1 MIEIKGTFDKSFS
14 GVVTAFRRNF
24 EDLGEVG
31 ASVAI
36 MREGRLV
43 VDIWAGHS
51 DTGLSQPWKRDT
63 ITNVFSITKTMATL
77 SALVLADRGDLDVFK
92 PVADYWPEFAAN
104 GKEKIEVRHLMSH
117 TSGLSGWDKK
127 ITIREICD
135 WRESTAILAE
145 QKPWWQPGTSSGYH
159 ALTQGHLVGEVI
171 RRITGESIGEFFA
184 KEIAEPLGADFHI
197 GLGERDFYRVSDVI
211 YPREDIRDQM
221 MERARSL
228 VKLGVTDEIAVKTLQ
243 NPRNNED
250 NVNSEWWRKAEIP
263 AANGHGNAR
272 SVATIQGLI
281 TNGGEINGV
290 RLLNTETIDLIFQEQ
305 SNGLDLVFL
314 MPLRFGIGYA
324 LPNEEFSFM
333 PQDRRVCFWGGNGG
347 SIIVNDVDENIT
359 ISYIMNKMIATP
371 TVGDARGIGIIE
383 ATYKALKSIKSAPC

>member
-1 MIEIKGTFDKSFS
+1 MEIKGTFDKSFS

-228 VKLGVTDEIAVKTLQ
+228 VKLGVTDEVAVKTLQ

-324 LPNEEFSFM
+324 LPNEEFSFL

-347 SIIVNDVDENIT
+347 SIFVNDVDENVT

-383 ATYKALKSIKSAPC
+383 ATYKALKSINSAPC

>member
-1 MIEIKGTFDKSFS
+1 MEIKGTFDESFS
-14 GVVTAFRRNF
+14 EVVTAFRRNF

-228 VKLGVTDEIAVKTLQ
+228 VKLGVTDEVAVKTLQ

-263 AANGHGNAR
+263 ASNGHGNAR

-347 SIIVNDVDENIT
+347 SIIVNDVDENVT

>member
-1 MIEIKGTFDKSFS
+1 MEIKGTFDKSFS

-145 QKPWWQPGTSSGYH
+145 QLPWWQPGTSSGYH

-197 GLGERDFYRVSDVI
+197 GLDEKDFYRVSDVI
-211 YPREDIRDQM
+211 YPTEDIRDQM
-221 MERARSL
+221 IERARSL
-228 VKLGVTDEIAVKTLQ
+228 VRLGITDDVAVKTLQ

-250 NVNSEWWRKAEIP
+250 NVNSKWWRKAEIP

-281 TNGGEINGV
+281 TNDGEMNGV
-290 RLLNTETIDLIFQEQ
+290 QLLKTETIDLIFQEQ

-324 LPNEEFSFM
+324 LPNEEFSFL

-347 SIIVNDVDENIT
+347 SIIVNDVDENVT

-383 ATYKALKSIKSAPC
+383 AAYKALESINSAPC

>member
-1 MIEIKGTFDKSFS
+1 MMEIKGTFDESFS
-14 GVVTAFRRNF
+14 EVVTAFRRNF

-228 VKLGVTDEIAVKTLQ
+228 VKLGVTDEVAVKTLQ

-250 NVNSEWWRKAEIP
+250 NVNSQWWRKAEIP

-347 SIIVNDVDENIT
+347 SIIVNDVDENVT
-359 ISYIMNKMIATP
+359 ISYVMNKMIATP

>member
-1 MIEIKGTFDKSFS
+1 MEIKGTFDKSFS

-36 MREGRLV
+36 MHEGRLV
-43 VDIWAGHS
+43 VDIWSGHS
-51 DTGLSQPWKRDT
+51 DTGLSQPWKHDT

-145 QKPWWQPGTSSGYH
+145 QLPWWQPGTSSGYH

-197 GLGERDFYRVSDVI
+197 GLDEKDFYRVSDVI
-211 YPREDIRDQM
+211 YPTEDIRDQM
-221 MERARSL
+221 IERARSL
-228 VKLGVTDEIAVKTLQ
+228 VKLGITDDVAVKTLQ

-250 NVNSEWWRKAEIP
+250 NVNSKWWRKAEIP

-281 TNGGEINGV
+281 TNDGEINGV
-290 RLLNTETIDLIFQEQ
+290 QLLKTETIDLIFQEQ

-324 LPNEEFSFM
+324 LPNEEFSFL

-347 SIIVNDVDENIT
+347 SIIVNDVDENVT

-383 ATYKALKSIKSAPC
+383 AAYKALESINSAPC

>member
-1 MIEIKGTFDKSFS
+1 MEIKGTFDESFS
-14 GVVTAFRRNF
+14 EVVTAFRRNF

-228 VKLGVTDEIAVKTLQ
+228 VKLGVTDEVAVKTLQ

-333 PQDRRVCFWGGNGG
+333 PQDSRVCFWGGNGG

>member
-1 MIEIKGTFDKSFS
+1 MEIKGTFDKSFS

-24 EDLGEVG
+24 EHLGEVG

-221 MERARSL
+221 MERAKSI
-228 VKLGVTDEIAVKTLQ
+228 VKLGVTDEVAVKTLQ

-290 RLLNTETIDLIFQEQ
+290 RLLKTQTIDLIFQEQ

-324 LPNEEFSFM
+324 LANEEFSFL

-347 SIIVNDVDENIT
+347 SIFVNDVDENVT

-383 ATYKALKSIKSAPC
+383 ATYKALKSINSAPC

>member
-1 MIEIKGTFDKSFS
+1 MEIKGTFDKSFS

-36 MREGRLV
+36 MHEGRLV
-43 VDIWAGHS
+43 VDIWSGHS
-51 DTGLSQPWKRDT
+51 DTGLSQPWKHDT

-145 QKPWWQPGTSSGYH
+145 QLPWWQPGTSSGYH

-197 GLGERDFYRVSDVI
+197 GLGEKDFYRVSDVI
-211 YPREDIRDQM
+211 YPTEDIRDQM
-221 MERARSL
+221 IERARSL
-228 VKLGVTDEIAVKTLQ
+228 VKLGITDEVAVKTLQ

-290 RLLNTETIDLIFQEQ
+290 QLLKTETIDLIFQEQ

-324 LPNEEFSFM
+324 LPNEEFSFL

-347 SIIVNDVDENIT
+347 SIFVNDVDENVT

-383 ATYKALKSIKSAPC
+383 AAYKALESINSAPC

>member
-1 MIEIKGTFDKSFS
+1 MMEIKGTFDESFS
-14 GVVTAFRRNF
+14 EVVTAFRRNF

-228 VKLGVTDEIAVKTLQ
+228 VKLGVTDEVAVKTLQ

-347 SIIVNDVDENIT
+347 SIIVNDVDENVT

>member
-1 MIEIKGTFDKSFS
+1 MEIKGTFDKSFS

-159 ALTQGHLVGEVI
+159 ALTQGHLVGEVS
-171 RRITGESIGEFFA
+171 RRITGESIGEVCA
-184 KEIAEPLGADFHI
+184 KESAEPLGAAFHI

-211 YPREDIRDQM
+211 YPTEDIRDQM
-221 MERARSL
+221 IERARYL
-228 VKLGVTDEIAVKTLQ
+228 VKLGITDDVAVKTLQ

-250 NVNSEWWRKAEIP
+250 NVNSKWWRKAEIP

-281 TNGGEINGV
+281 TNDGEMNGV
-290 RLLNTETIDLIFQEQ
+290 QLLKTETIDLIFQEQ

-324 LPNEEFSFM
+324 LPNEEFSFL

-347 SIIVNDVDENIT
+347 SIFVNDVDENVT

-383 ATYKALKSIKSAPC
+383 ATYKALESINSGPC

>member
-1 MIEIKGTFDKSFS
+1 MEIKGTFDESFS
-14 GVVTAFRRNF
+14 EVVTAFRRNF

-221 MERARSL
+221 MERAKSI
-228 VKLGVTDEIAVKTLQ
+228 VKLGVTDEVAVKTLQ

-263 AANGHGNAR
+263 ASNGHGNAR

-333 PQDRRVCFWGGNGG
+333 PQDSRVCFWGGNGG
-347 SIIVNDVDENIT
+347 SIIVNDVDENVT

>member
-1 MIEIKGTFDKSFS
+1 MEIKGTFDKSFS

-145 QKPWWQPGTSSGYH
+145 QLPWWQPGTSSGYH

-197 GLGERDFYRVSDVI
+197 GLDEKDFYRVSDVI
-211 YPREDIRDQM
+211 YPTEDIRDQM
-221 MERARSL
+221 IERARYL
-228 VKLGVTDEIAVKTLQ
+228 VKLGITDDVAVKTLQ

-250 NVNSEWWRKAEIP
+250 NVNSKWWRKAEIP

-281 TNGGEINGV
+281 TNDGEMNGV
-290 RLLNTETIDLIFQEQ
+290 QLLKTETIDLIFQEQ

-324 LPNEEFSFM
+324 LPNEEFSFL

-347 SIIVNDVDENIT
+347 SIIVNDVDENVT

-383 ATYKALKSIKSAPC
+383 AAYKALESINSAPC

>member
-1 MIEIKGTFDKSFS
+1 MMEIKGTFDESFS
-14 GVVTAFRRNF
+14 EVVTAFRRNF

-228 VKLGVTDEIAVKTLQ
+228 VKLGVTDEVAVKTLQ

-250 NVNSEWWRKAEIP
+250 NVNSQWWRKAEIP

-347 SIIVNDVDENIT
+347 SIIVNDVDENVT

>member
-1 MIEIKGTFDKSFS
+1 MEIKGTFDKSFS

-117 TSGLSGWDKK
+117 TSGLSGWNKR

-197 GLGERDFYRVSDVI
+197 GLGEKDFYRVSNVI
-211 YPREDIRDQM
+211 YPTEDIRDQM
-221 MERARSL
+221 MERAKSI
-228 VKLGVTDEIAVKTLQ
+228 VKLGITDEVAVKTLQ

-290 RLLNTETIDLIFQEQ
+290 QLLKTETIDLIFQEQ

-324 LPNEEFSFM
+324 LPNEEFSFL

-347 SIIVNDVDENIT
+347 SIFVNDVDENVT

-383 ATYKALKSIKSAPC
+383 AAYKALESINSAPC

>member
-228 VKLGVTDEIAVKTLQ
+228 VKLGVTDEVAVKTLQ

>member
-1 MIEIKGTFDKSFS
+1 MEIKGTFDESFS
-14 GVVTAFRRNF
+14 EVVTAFRRNF

-228 VKLGVTDEIAVKTLQ
+228 VKLGVTDEVAVKTLQ

-263 AANGHGNAR
+263 ASNGHGNAR

-333 PQDRRVCFWGGNGG
+333 PQDSRVCFWGGNGG
-347 SIIVNDVDENIT
+347 SIIVNDVDENVT

>member
-1 MIEIKGTFDKSFS
+1 
-14 GVVTAFRRNF
+14 
-24 EDLGEVG
+24 
-31 ASVAI
+31 
-36 MREGRLV
+36 
-43 VDIWAGHS
+43 
-51 DTGLSQPWKRDT
+51 
-63 ITNVFSITKTMATL
+63 MATL
-77 SALVLADRGDLDVFK
+77 SALVHADRGDLDVFK

-117 TSGLSGWDKK
+117 TSGLSGWNKR

-221 MERARSL
+221 IKRAKSI
-228 VKLGVTDEIAVKTLQ
+228 VKLGVTDEVADKTLQ

-250 NVNSEWWRKAEIP
+250 NVNSKWWKKQKFR
-263 AANGHGNAR
+263 R
-272 SVATIQGLI
+272 RTDMV
-281 TNGGEINGV
+281 
-290 RLLNTETIDLIFQEQ
+290 
-305 SNGLDLVFL
+305 
-314 MPLRFGIGYA
+314 MPDQLQQFK
-324 LPNEEFSFM
+324 
-333 PQDRRVCFWGGNGG
+333 D
-347 SIIVNDVDENIT
+347 
-359 ISYIMNKMIATP
+359 
-371 TVGDARGIGIIE
+371 
-383 ATYKALKSIKSAPC
+383 

>member
-1 MIEIKGTFDKSFS
+1 MMEIKGTFDKSFS

-228 VKLGVTDEIAVKTLQ
+228 VKLGVTDEVAVKTLQ

-347 SIIVNDVDENIT
+347 SIIVNDVDENVT

>member
-1 MIEIKGTFDKSFS
+1 MEIKGTFDKSFS

-228 VKLGVTDEIAVKTLQ
+228 VKLGVTDEVAVKTLQ

>member
-1 MIEIKGTFDKSFS
+1 MEIKGTFDKSFS

-36 MREGRLV
+36 MHEGRLV

-51 DTGLSQPWKRDT
+51 DTGLSQPWKHDT

-77 SALVLADRGDLDVFK
+77 SALLLADRGDLDVFK

-117 TSGLSGWDKK
+117 TSGLSGWNKR

-197 GLGERDFYRVSDVI
+197 GLGEKDFYRVSDVI
-211 YPREDIRDQM
+211 YPTEDIRDQM
-221 MERARSL
+221 IERARSL
-228 VKLGVTDEIAVKTLQ
+228 VKLGITDEVAVKTLQ

-281 TNGGEINGV
+281 TNDGEINGV
-290 RLLNTETIDLIFQEQ
+290 QLLKTETIDLIFQEQ

-324 LPNEEFSFM
+324 LPNEEFSFL

-347 SIIVNDVDENIT
+347 SIIVNDVDENVT

-383 ATYKALKSIKSAPC
+383 AAYKALESTNSAPC

>member
-1 MIEIKGTFDKSFS
+1 MMEIKGTFDKNFS
-14 GVVTAFRRNF
+14 GVVAAFRRNF

-36 MREGRLV
+36 MLEGRLV

-197 GLGERDFYRVSDVI
+197 GLDEKDFYRVSDVI
-211 YPREDIRDQM
+211 YPTEDIRDQM
-221 MERARSL
+221 IERARSL
-228 VKLGVTDEIAVKTLQ
+228 VKLGISDDVAVKTLQ

-250 NVNSEWWRKAEIP
+250 NVNSKWWRKAEIP

-281 TNGGEINGV
+281 TNDGEINGV
-290 RLLNTETIDLIFQEQ
+290 QLLKTETIDLIFQEQ

-324 LPNEEFSFM
+324 LPNEEFSFL

-347 SIIVNDVDENIT
+347 SIIVNDVDEKVT

-383 ATYKALKSIKSAPC
+383 AAYKALESINSAPC

>member
-1 MIEIKGTFDKSFS
+1 MMEIKGTFDKSFS

-221 MERARSL
+221 MERAKSI
-228 VKLGVTDEIAVKTLQ
+228 VKLGVTDEVAVKTLQ

-290 RLLNTETIDLIFQEQ
+290 RLLKTETIDLIFQEQ

-324 LPNEEFSFM
+324 LPNEEFSFL

-347 SIIVNDVDENIT
+347 SIFVNDVDENVT

-383 ATYKALKSIKSAPC
+383 ATYKALKSINSAPC

>member
-1 MIEIKGTFDKSFS
+1 MEIKGTFDKSFS

-36 MREGRLV
+36 MHEGRLV
-43 VDIWAGHS
+43 VDIWSGHS
-51 DTGLSQPWKRDT
+51 DTGLSQPWKHDT

-145 QKPWWQPGTSSGYH
+145 QLPWWQPGTSSGYH

-197 GLGERDFYRVSDVI
+197 GLDEKDFYRVSDVI
-211 YPREDIRDQM
+211 YPTEDIRDQM
-221 MERARSL
+221 IERARSL
-228 VKLGVTDEIAVKTLQ
+228 VRLGITDDVAVKTLQ

-250 NVNSEWWRKAEIP
+250 NVNSKWWRKAEIP

-281 TNGGEINGV
+281 TNDGEMNGV
-290 RLLNTETIDLIFQEQ
+290 QLLKTETIDLIFQEQ

-324 LPNEEFSFM
+324 LPNEEFSFL

-347 SIIVNDVDENIT
+347 SIIVNDVDENVT
-359 ISYIMNKMIATP
+359 ISYVMNKMIATP

-383 ATYKALKSIKSAPC
+383 AAYKALESINSAPC

>member
-1 MIEIKGTFDKSFS
+1 MEIKGTFDKSFS

-36 MREGRLV
+36 MHEGRLV
-43 VDIWAGHS
+43 VDIWSGHS
-51 DTGLSQPWKRDT
+51 DTGLSQPWKHDT

-145 QKPWWQPGTSSGYH
+145 QLPWWQPGTSSGYH

-197 GLGERDFYRVSDVI
+197 GLGEKDFYRVSDVI
-211 YPREDIRDQM
+211 YPTEDIRDQM
-221 MERARSL
+221 IERARSL
-228 VKLGVTDEIAVKTLQ
+228 VKLGITDEVAVKTLQ

-290 RLLNTETIDLIFQEQ
+290 QLLKTETIDLIFQEQ

-324 LPNEEFSFM
+324 LPNEEFSFL

-347 SIIVNDVDENIT
+347 SIIVNDVDENVT

-383 ATYKALKSIKSAPC
+383 AAYKALESINSAPC

>member
-1 MIEIKGTFDKSFS
+1 MEINGTFDKSFS

-36 MREGRLV
+36 MHEGRLV
-43 VDIWAGHS
+43 VDIWSGHS
-51 DTGLSQPWKRDT
+51 DTGLSQPWKHDT

-117 TSGLSGWDKK
+117 TSGLSGWNKR

-197 GLGERDFYRVSDVI
+197 GLGEKDFYRVSDVI
-211 YPREDIRDQM
+211 YPTEDIRDQM
-221 MERARSL
+221 IERARSL
-228 VKLGVTDEIAVKTLQ
+228 VKLGITDEVAVKTLQ

-281 TNGGEINGV
+281 TNDGEINGV
-290 RLLNTETIDLIFQEQ
+290 QLLKTETIDLIFQEQ

-324 LPNEEFSFM
+324 LPNEEFSFL

-347 SIIVNDVDENIT
+347 SIIVNDVDENVT

-383 ATYKALKSIKSAPC
+383 AAYKALESINSAPC

>member
-1 MIEIKGTFDKSFS
+1 MMEIKGTFDKSFS

-228 VKLGVTDEIAVKTLQ
+228 VKLGVTDEVAVKTLQ

-324 LPNEEFSFM
+324 LPNEEFSFL

-347 SIIVNDVDENIT
+347 SIFVNDVDENVT

>member
-1 MIEIKGTFDKSFS
+1 MMEIKGTFDKSFS

-221 MERARSL
+221 IERARSL
-228 VKLGVTDEIAVKTLQ
+228 VKLGITDEVAVKPLQ

-290 RLLNTETIDLIFQEQ
+290 RLLKTETIDLIFQEQ

-324 LPNEEFSFM
+324 LPNEEFSFL

-347 SIIVNDVDENIT
+347 SIFVNDVDENVT

-383 ATYKALKSIKSAPC
+383 ATYKALKSINSAPC